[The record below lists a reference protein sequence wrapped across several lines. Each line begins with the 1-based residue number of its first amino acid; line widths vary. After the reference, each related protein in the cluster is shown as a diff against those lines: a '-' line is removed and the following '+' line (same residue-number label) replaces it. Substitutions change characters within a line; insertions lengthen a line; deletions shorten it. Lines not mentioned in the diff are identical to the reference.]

1 MEENKFDPL
10 QFIGFLLISAILM
23 FWFYDNQ
30 SNYVEN
36 QQDIVVENPIEKF
49 EDNSNTLNLAKEDSN
64 KVELDKKFKEEIITL
79 ENDKILFEISTS
91 GADINKLLLKDF
103 SNYND
108 QPLFLVNDNKSIFS
122 YNIPIGRNSIINS
135 RDLNYS
141 AEIIKDKSILKLT
154 AVIDSQRSLELT
166 YSLEEN
172 SSILDFDL
180 RLNDSDR
187 NSTYDQLELVW
198 GKDSFR
204 NSKSIDYE
212 NRYTALSY
220 GFEDEKD
227 SWLSVAG
234 TSNKNINNVNW
245 ISFREHFFSSI
256 LILNNETNNVEISSE
271 DLASNETLDNEF
283 TKRFKANI
291 PLSLDSDNDLSFK
304 MYFGPTDYETLKEYN
319 LSLENSVDMGWGIF
333 GWLNRFIFFPLFSF
347 LTTYFSYGISI
358 ILMTII
364 VKVSIS
370 PLTYK
375 SYLSQIK
382 MKILKPELEVINEK
396 FKDDAMKKQQETMK
410 LYTKSGANPMSGCLP
425 AFLQMPIFFAL
436 FVFFPAAFSL
446 RQKSFLWAD
455 DLSSYDSILDLGFY
469 IPLYGDHISL
479 FPILASISIFFYTKM
494 TTGQQMMPASQTGGV
509 NMKVI
514 MYLMPLMMLFFFN
527 NYASGLSLYY
537 FISNLLP
544 KDSSIEI
551 IDTSGNNTIQIVRKF
566 WVIKV
571 AMAINKHRINSN
583 NCITSN
589 SCITVFIMFLK
600 NKILK
605 NFTY

>member
-1 MEENKFDPL
+1 MEQNKFDPL
-10 QFIGFLLISAILM
+10 QFIGFLLISVILM

-30 SNYVEN
+30 SNMIEN
-36 QQDIVVENPIEKF
+36 QQDIAVEDVLDQVNDDSVNFNNYDE
-49 EDNSNTLNLAKEDSN
+49 NSNELNSDE
-64 KVELDKKFKEEIITL
+64 KFKEEIITL
-79 ENDKILFEISTS
+79 ENDKISFEISTS
-91 GADINKLLLKDF
+91 GATINKLLLKEF
-103 SNYND
+103 NNYND
-108 QPLFLVNDNKSIFS
+108 EPLFLVNDNKSIFS
-122 YNIPIGRNSIINS
+122 YNIPLGRNSVINS
-135 RDLNYS
+135 RDLNFS
-141 AEIIKDKSILKLT
+141 AEIIKNKSVLKLT
-154 AVIDSQRSLELT
+154 AIIDMQRSLELT

-180 RLNDSDR
+180 KLNDSDR
-187 NSTYDQLELVW
+187 NSSYNELELIW

-220 GFEDEKD
+220 GFEGEKD
-227 SWLSVAG
+227 SWLSVSG

-256 LILNNETNNVEISSE
+256 LILNNETNNIEISSE
-271 DLASNETLDNEF
+271 DLASNETLDDKF

-291 PLSLDSDNDLSFK
+291 PLSLDSNNSLS
-304 MYFGPTDYETLKEYN
+304 YRIYYGPTDYETLKEYN

-425 AFLQMPIFFAL
+425 ALLQMPIFFAL

-537 FISNLLP
+537 FISNLLTIILMLII
-544 KDSSIEI
+544 KNFI
-551 IDTSGNNTIQIVRKF
+551 IDD
-566 WVIKV
+566 
-571 AMAINKHRINSN
+571 
-583 NCITSN
+583 
-589 SCITVFIMFLK
+589 
-600 NKILK
+600 NKILSQIEENK
-605 NFTY
+605 KKPIKVGGFRARLQKALEEAEKQKKSRGK

>member
-30 SNYVEN
+30 SNYIEN
-36 QQDIVVENPIEKF
+36 QQEVIVENPIEKF
-49 EDNSNTLNLAKEDSN
+49 DDSSNTVNISEENSSR
-64 KVELDKKFKEEIITL
+64 VELDEKFTEEIITL

-91 GADINKLLLKDF
+91 GATINKLLLKDF
-103 SNYND
+103 NNYND
-108 QPLFLVNDNKSIFS
+108 EPLFLVNDNKSIFS
-122 YNIPIGRNSIINS
+122 YNIPIGRNSVINS
-135 RDLNYS
+135 RDLNFS
-141 AEIIKDKSILKLT
+141 AEIIKNKSVLKLT
-154 AVIDSQRSLELT
+154 AIIDMQRSLELT

-180 RLNDSDR
+180 KLNDSDR
-187 NSTYDQLELVW
+187 NSSYDELELIW

-220 GFEDEKD
+220 GFEGEKD
-227 SWLSVAG
+227 SWLSVSG

-256 LILNNETNNVEISSE
+256 LILNNETNNIEISSE
-271 DLASNETLDNEF
+271 DLASNETLDDKF

-291 PLSLDSDNDLSFK
+291 PLSLDSNNNLS
-304 MYFGPTDYETLKEYN
+304 YRIYYGPTDYETLKEYN

-537 FISNLLP
+537 FISNLLTIILMLII
-544 KDSSIEI
+544 KNFI
-551 IDTSGNNTIQIVRKF
+551 IDD
-566 WVIKV
+566 
-571 AMAINKHRINSN
+571 
-583 NCITSN
+583 
-589 SCITVFIMFLK
+589 
-600 NKILK
+600 NKILSQIEENK
-605 NFTY
+605 KKPIKVGGFRARLQKALEEAEKQKKSRGK

>member
-30 SNYVEN
+30 SNYIEN
-36 QQDIVVENPIEKF
+36 QQEVVIENPIEKF
-49 EDNSNTLNLAKEDSN
+49 DDNSNAVNVSEQNSN
-64 KVELDKKFKEEIITL
+64 RVELDEKFTEEIITL

-91 GADINKLLLKDF
+91 GATINKLLLKDF
-103 SNYND
+103 NNYND
-108 QPLFLVNDNKSIFS
+108 EPLFLVNDNKSIFS
-122 YNIPIGRNSIINS
+122 YNIPIGRNSVINS
-135 RDLNYS
+135 RDLNFS
-141 AEIIKDKSILKLT
+141 AEIIKNKSVLKLT
-154 AVIDSQRSLELT
+154 AIIDMQRSLELT

-180 RLNDSDR
+180 KLNDSDR
-187 NSTYDQLELVW
+187 NSSYDELELIW

-220 GFEDEKD
+220 GFEGEKD
-227 SWLSVAG
+227 SWLSVSG

-256 LILNNETNNVEISSE
+256 LILNNETNNIEISSE
-271 DLASNETLDNEF
+271 DLASNETLDDKF

-291 PLSLDSDNDLSFK
+291 PLSLDSNNNLS
-304 MYFGPTDYETLKEYN
+304 YRIYYGPTDYETLKEYN

-537 FISNLLP
+537 FISNLLTIILMLII
-544 KDSSIEI
+544 KNFI
-551 IDTSGNNTIQIVRKF
+551 IDD
-566 WVIKV
+566 
-571 AMAINKHRINSN
+571 
-583 NCITSN
+583 
-589 SCITVFIMFLK
+589 
-600 NKILK
+600 NKILSQIEENK
-605 NFTY
+605 KKPIKVGGFRARLQKALEEAEKQKKSRGK

>member
-23 FWFYDNQ
+23 FWFYENQ
-30 SNYVEN
+30 SKYIEN
-36 QQDIVVENPIEKF
+36 QQEVVIENPIEKF
-49 EDNSNTLNLAKEDSN
+49 DDNSNAVNVSEQNSN
-64 KVELDKKFKEEIITL
+64 IVELDEKFKEEIITL
-79 ENDKILFEISTS
+79 ENDKISFEISTS
-91 GADINKLLLKDF
+91 GATINKLLLKEF
-103 SNYND
+103 NNYND
-108 QPLFLVNDNKSIFS
+108 EPLFLVNDNKSIFS
-122 YNIPIGRNSIINS
+122 YNIPIGRNSVINS
-135 RDLNYS
+135 RDLNFS
-141 AEIIKDKSILKLT
+141 AEIIKNKSVLKLT
-154 AVIDSQRSLELT
+154 AIIDMQRSLELT

-180 RLNDSDR
+180 KLNDSDR
-187 NSTYDQLELVW
+187 NSSYNELELIW

-220 GFEDEKD
+220 GFEGEKD
-227 SWLSVAG
+227 SWLSVSG

-256 LILNNETNNVEISSE
+256 LILNNETNNIEISSE
-271 DLASNETLDNEF
+271 DLASNETLDDKF

-291 PLSLDSDNDLSFK
+291 PLSLDSNNSLS
-304 MYFGPTDYETLKEYN
+304 YRIYYGPTDYETLKEYN

-425 AFLQMPIFFAL
+425 ALLQMPIFFAL

-537 FISNLLP
+537 FISNLLTIILMLII
-544 KDSSIEI
+544 KNFI
-551 IDTSGNNTIQIVRKF
+551 IDD
-566 WVIKV
+566 
-571 AMAINKHRINSN
+571 
-583 NCITSN
+583 
-589 SCITVFIMFLK
+589 
-600 NKILK
+600 NKILSQIEENK
-605 NFTY
+605 KKPIKVGGFRARLQKALEEAEKQKKSRGK

>member
-30 SNYVEN
+30 SSYVEN

-103 SNYND
+103 NNYNE

-187 NSTYDQLELVW
+187 NSSYDQLELVW

-271 DLASNETLDNEF
+271 DLASNETLDNKF

-304 MYFGPTDYETLKEYN
+304 MYYGPTDYETLK
-319 LSLENSVDMGWGIF
+319 
-333 GWLNRFIFFPLFSF
+333 
-347 LTTYFSYGISI
+347 
-358 ILMTII
+358 
-364 VKVSIS
+364 
-370 PLTYK
+370 
-375 SYLSQIK
+375 
-382 MKILKPELEVINEK
+382 
-396 FKDDAMKKQQETMK
+396 
-410 LYTKSGANPMSGCLP
+410 
-425 AFLQMPIFFAL
+425 
-436 FVFFPAAFSL
+436 
-446 RQKSFLWAD
+446 
-455 DLSSYDSILDLGFY
+455 
-469 IPLYGDHISL
+469 
-479 FPILASISIFFYTKM
+479 
-494 TTGQQMMPASQTGGV
+494 
-509 NMKVI
+509 
-514 MYLMPLMMLFFFN
+514 
-527 NYASGLSLYY
+527 
-537 FISNLLP
+537 
-544 KDSSIEI
+544 
-551 IDTSGNNTIQIVRKF
+551 
-566 WVIKV
+566 
-571 AMAINKHRINSN
+571 
-583 NCITSN
+583 
-589 SCITVFIMFLK
+589 
-600 NKILK
+600 
-605 NFTY
+605 

>member
-30 SNYVEN
+30 SNYIEN
-36 QQDIVVENPIEKF
+36 QQEVVIENPIEKF
-49 EDNSNTLNLAKEDSN
+49 DDNSNAVNVSEQNSN
-64 KVELDKKFKEEIITL
+64 RVDLDEKFTEEIITL

-91 GADINKLLLKDF
+91 GAKINKLLLKDF
-103 SNYND
+103 NNYND
-108 QPLFLVNDNKSIFS
+108 EPLFLVNDNKSIFS

-135 RDLNYS
+135 TDLNYS
-141 AEIIKDKSILKLT
+141 AEIIKNKSVLKLT
-154 AVIDSQRSLELT
+154 AVIDMQRSLELT

-172 SSILDFDL
+172 SSIVDFDL
-180 RLNDSDR
+180 KLNDSDR
-187 NSTYDQLELVW
+187 NSSYNELELIW

-220 GFEDEKD
+220 GFEGEKD
-227 SWLSVAG
+227 SWLSVSG

-256 LILNNETNNVEISSE
+256 LILNNEINNIEISSE
-271 DLASNETLDNEF
+271 DLASNETLDNKF

-291 PLSLDSDNDLSFK
+291 PLSLDSNNDFS
-304 MYFGPTDYETLKEYN
+304 YRIYYGPTDYETLKEYN

-537 FISNLLP
+537 FISNLLTIILMLII
-544 KDSSIEI
+544 KNFI
-551 IDTSGNNTIQIVRKF
+551 IDD
-566 WVIKV
+566 
-571 AMAINKHRINSN
+571 
-583 NCITSN
+583 
-589 SCITVFIMFLK
+589 
-600 NKILK
+600 NKILSQIEENK
-605 NFTY
+605 KKPIKVGGFRARLQKALEEAEKQKKSRGK